1 MTDKL
6 FYDGNC
12 PLCSA
17 EMARLERIKDN
28 ELVLQDIHQLDQE
41 ELPAPRE
48 QLLKLL
54 HLDRNGQ
61 MITGIDANVA
71 AWEHTRYGALW
82 KILTWPLI
90 KPIASAAYSWWA
102 VKRYQRMYP

>member
-17 EMARLERIKDN
+17 EMARLEKIKDN

-48 QLLKLL
+48 QLLKVL

-71 AWEHTRYGALW
+71 AWEHTRYGAL
-82 KILTWPLI
+82 
-90 KPIASAAYSWWA
+90 
-102 VKRYQRMYP
+102 